1 MTPFGNRAC
10 RAMRKLGDVVVR
22 QARKHDEGASS
33 TAIGHQRQS
42 RVLSDCCNRVGSLR
56 SSNTPRTQNV
66 KRAHER
72 ALGNSFR
79 IFEAEFFLVRS
90 QMPALPDWQ
99 SISALTD
106 TESFY
111 SD

>member
-1 MTPFGNRAC
+1 MLDGNRTPATNRC
-10 RAMRKLGDVVVR
+10 DIELLRTASVR
-22 QARKHDEGASS
+22 CEAATHLILQM
-33 TAIGHQRQS
+33 
-42 RVLSDCCNRVGSLR
+42 
-56 SSNTPRTQNV
+56 P
-66 KRAHER
+66 KRADQH
-72 ALGNSFR
+72 ALGTNLR